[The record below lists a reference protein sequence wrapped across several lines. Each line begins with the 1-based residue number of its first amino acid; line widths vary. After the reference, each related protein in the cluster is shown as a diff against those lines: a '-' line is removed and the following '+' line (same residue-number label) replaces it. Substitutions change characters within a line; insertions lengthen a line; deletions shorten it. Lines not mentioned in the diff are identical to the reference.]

1 MIIDAPRADDLFL
14 LQNLWKEAFGD
25 SEIFWR
31 DFISAVRPGERCR
44 CLWQEGKLAAALYWF
59 DCYWEDRPI
68 AYLYGVATAKA
79 FQGRGLCRAL
89 MEDTHEYLKEL
100 GYYGAILV
108 PGGPEL
114 FKMYEKM
121 GYRTAFHVREFDS
134 RAGEPISLRQ
144 LDADEY
150 AQLRRKYLPG
160 GGVVQEGQTLRLLE
174 KQCKFYTGQDCLLVC
189 GVENGVLSVG
199 ELLGEEKAAPGILG
213 ALGYQMGRFRMPGKG
228 RAFGMYHALTDD
240 SAVPAYFGLAMD

>member
-1 MIIDAPRADDLFL
+1 MIAD
-14 LQNLWKEAFGD
+14 LQK
-25 SEIFWR
+25 
-31 DFISAVRPGERCR
+31 
-44 CLWQEGKLAAALYWF
+44 LWQEAFHEPDDFTDLFFTTGYAPNRCHCITENGVPVSALYWF

-89 MEDTHEYLKEL
+89 MEDTHKYLKEL

-213 ALGYQMGRFRMPGKG
+213 ALGYQTGRFRMPGKG